1 MHNLLKRLLTE
12 LHAGYFKPNGFS
24 KERQRFRRTVDEVM
38 QEVDFQ
44 SSQWNSSPAPTRFY
58 VDISI
63 GFADIPMRDG
73 ESALTGTGRIAGL
86 AAGAPSE
93 FDLTMDSYDAI
104 KEQILVLLPRA
115 LSTLPQHYDDV
126 RSRARVGLHTPIPL
140 PESWRSN
147 QSPEPMPLKRHGSS

>member
-1 MHNLLKRLLTE
+1 MHDLLKRLLTE

-24 KERQRFRRTVDEVM
+24 KERQRFRRVVDDVM

-44 SSQWNSSPAPTRFY
+44 SSQWNSSSGPTRFY
-58 VDISI
+58 VNISM
-63 GFADIPMRDG
+63 GFTDIPMQDG
-73 ESALTGTGRIAGL
+73 KPALTGTGRIAGL

-104 KEQILVLLPRA
+104 KEQVLMLLPRA

-140 PESWRSN
+140 PESWRPN
-147 QSPEPMPLKRHGSS
+147 QSAQTRSLARPV